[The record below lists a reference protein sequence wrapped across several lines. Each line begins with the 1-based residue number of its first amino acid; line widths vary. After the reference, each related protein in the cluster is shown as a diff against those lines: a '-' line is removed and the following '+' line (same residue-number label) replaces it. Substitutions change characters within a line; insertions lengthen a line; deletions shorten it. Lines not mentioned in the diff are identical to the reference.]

1 MVFDPS
7 LFERQRRNLQ
17 QNFAQQSALNTYQRY
32 LAQQQGERGIRDI
45 EESAFGTR
53 REVPRLTS
61 SFARRGLTG
70 QGVRSGVFNRALN
83 EYGQQRARE
92 LGEGQQS
99 LADALR
105 GFDLRQ
111 GQYLSGYETSL
122 ADLEADKTRQIA
134 QDAQALLTLR

>member
-17 QNFAQQSALNTYQRY
+17 QSFAEQSAFNTYQRY
-32 LAQQQGERGIRDI
+32 LANQQGERQIRDV
-45 EESAFGTR
+45 EEAAFGAR

-61 SFARRGLTG
+61 AYGRRGLTG

-83 EYGQQRARE
+83 EYGQQRTRQ
-92 LGEGQQS
+92 LGEGRQS
-99 LADALR
+99 LADSLR

-111 GQYLSGYETSL
+111 GQYLSGYETGL
-122 ADLEADKTRQIA
+122 ADLEADKAQQIA
-134 QDAQALLTLR
+134 RDAQALLTLR